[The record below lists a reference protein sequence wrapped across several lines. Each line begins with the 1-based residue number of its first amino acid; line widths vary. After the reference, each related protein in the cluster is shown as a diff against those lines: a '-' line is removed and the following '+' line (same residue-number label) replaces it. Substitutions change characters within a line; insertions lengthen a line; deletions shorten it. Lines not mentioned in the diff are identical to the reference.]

1 LLLPFLALF
10 ILAIYVHSTRQ
21 ETFMGASILPVI
33 FLALTC
39 ASVVFVNNNPD
50 VVPFT
55 PQEISWALRDGY
67 MDDLVAHFLRYG
79 GLNVGSSSDATDAI
93 IPFTTQEF
101 VWAVKGGYL
110 DDLVMHFL
118 RNGGL

>member
-1 LLLPFLALF
+1 
-10 ILAIYVHSTRQ
+10 
-21 ETFMGASILPVI
+21 MGAGILPII

-39 ASVVFVNNNPD
+39 ASMIFVNNNPD

-55 PQEISWALRDGY
+55 PLEISWALRDGY
-67 MDDLVAHFLRYG
+67 MDDLVAHFLRHG
-79 GLNVGSSSDATDAI
+79 GLNVGSDATTDVV
-93 IPFTTQEF
+93 PFTTQEF

-110 DDLVMHFL
+110 DDFVTHFL